1 LTVRGGT
8 PLTLHFRPSSQTD
21 GAFEMPDGASIPVP
35 APDWDRALELVKKF
49 NALMDSSGRR
59 ISSRMAEDG
68 FEPWWYAQDRLL
80 RFFLVPLTQIFP
92 LLDAVLGAESLR
104 LPEAPPDLTR
114 VLAAIAG
121 KSGLPSMPSPVAS
134 RSLKGRIGDGGMLAV
149 TLASLADFR
158 LARRDTVFFIVDHV
172 SPGLRYD
179 FRFAPL
185 YREFD
190 RFGFRYAE
198 YAHTLLP
205 RQALG
210 NFLRRRRPVFFLES
224 ADVWARW
231 AGQRITAPVVSNP
244 FEKTHPA
251 SDPRN
256 GPPAGNGLEDRALWA
271 LVPTVLESCA
281 LSIARQR
288 ILKRALDFQRAQRAV
303 IFDDNRH
310 NHELV
315 AACLS
320 LGIPVLGFQH
330 GVFNKFHA
338 GLMAFGF
345 SGGRPHAFDR
355 YGVWS
360 DLFRER
366 LLRDSALY
374 GPDRVFVSGPVRP
387 PEGASARRAGR
398 RMAYGATRSAEGIR
412 VLVVSEPLARKQEV
426 APFLQALLREP
437 QFELCLKLRP
447 GDSDRSLREYGLPAD
462 RVRLLQ
468 TGTVYEA
475 LEQVDVAVGTYSTV
489 LYEAVLAM
497 VPIVWM
503 KTSRVY
509 GRELVEEHLAEAATA
524 PEELPAVI
532 RRVVAGQ
539 NVELRKRRELVWG
552 KDIQNGSKCLA
563 EELKRLGS
571 RR

>member
-8 PLTLHFRPSSQTD
+8 PLTLRFRPNPQTD
-21 GAFEMPDGASIPVP
+21 GAFETPDGAAISVP
-35 APDWDRALELVKKF
+35 APDWDRALELLKKI
-49 NALMDSSGRR
+49 NALRDSSGRR
-59 ISSRMAEDG
+59 ISSRMVEDG

-80 RFFLVPLTQIFP
+80 RFLLVPLTQIFP
-92 LLDAVLGAESLR
+92 LLEAALGVESIR
-104 LPEAPPDLTR
+104 VTGAPPDLAR

-121 KSGLPSMPSPVAS
+121 KSGFPSLPSPAAS
-134 RSLKGRIGDGGMLAV
+134 RSLKGYVGDGGMLAV
-149 TLASLADFR
+149 TLASLAAFR

-172 SPGLRYD
+172 SPGLRHD

-190 RFGFRYAE
+190 RLGFRYAE

-210 NFLRRRRPVFFLES
+210 NFVRRRRPVFFLES
-224 ADVWARW
+224 SDVWARW
-231 AGQRITAPVVSNP
+231 TGQRITAPVVSNP
-244 FEKTHPA
+244 FEKAAPA

-256 GPPAGNGLEDRALWA
+256 GPPAANGLEDRALWA
-271 LVPTVLESCA
+271 LVTTVLESCA

-288 ILKRALDFQRAQRAV
+288 ILKRGLQFQRAQRAV

-366 LLRDSALY
+366 LLRDSTLY

-387 PEGASARRAGR
+387 PEETSTRQTGR
-398 RMAYGATRSAEGIR
+398 HPADGATRSTKGIR

-426 APFLQALLREP
+426 APFLRALLRDP

-447 GDSDRSLREYGLPAD
+447 GESDRSLKEYGLPAE

-503 KTSRVY
+503 KTSRAY
-509 GRELVEEHLAEAATA
+509 GCELVEEHLAEAATA
-524 PEELPAVI
+524 PEELPAAI
-532 RRVVAGQ
+532 RRAVAGQ
-539 NVELRKRRELVWG
+539 DAELRKRRELVWG
-552 KDIQNGSKCLA
+552 KDIQNGSKCLV
-563 EELKRLGS
+563 EELKRLGG